1 MKRFWNR
8 SGDGDIGARLR
19 GERPQPSQQLIDR
32 ISSEIIAGPKPRTL
46 PRTRKAA
53 AIVFAS
59 LMLGSTFGAAAL
71 AAAGGNGAGSMGKG
85 NGDGGHPAGCVEGSS
100 HGGHVLLHNP
110 NC

>member
-19 GERPQPSQQLIDR
+19 DERPQPSQQLIDR
-32 ISSEIIAGPKPRTL
+32 ISSEIIAGPKLRTL

-85 NGDGGHPAGCVEGSS
+85 NGDGSRPAGCIEGSL